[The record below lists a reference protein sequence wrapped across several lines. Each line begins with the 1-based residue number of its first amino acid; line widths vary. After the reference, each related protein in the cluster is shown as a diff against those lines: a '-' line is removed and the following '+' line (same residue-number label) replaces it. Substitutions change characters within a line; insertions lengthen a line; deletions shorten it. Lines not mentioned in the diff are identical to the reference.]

1 MLWQSMLPPGAPVEA
16 GVDYSDLGER
26 FELSGGGIKN
36 AVVRAA
42 FLAADAGT
50 VITAE
55 LLLRAAVA
63 EVEEMGRLV
72 R

>member
-1 MLWQSMLPPGAPVEA
+1 
-16 GVDYSDLGER
+16 
-26 FELSGGGIKN
+26 
-36 AVVRAA
+36 VVRAA